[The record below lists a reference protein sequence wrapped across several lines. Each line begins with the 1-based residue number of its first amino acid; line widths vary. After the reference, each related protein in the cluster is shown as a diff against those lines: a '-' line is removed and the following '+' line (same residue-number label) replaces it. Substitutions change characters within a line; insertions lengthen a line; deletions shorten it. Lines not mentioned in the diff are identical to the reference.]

1 MTTTMRARLGGWLS
15 LRAVRRRVTQRWSNA
30 PVRSKFLS
38 IVLVAALL
46 CVPPLAVA
54 IALQLQLA
62 DVRATTDDT
71 LVVGDDLHDLE
82 EVLLDADE
90 AVRYAILGFPDQR
103 YRDEYRAA
111 VDAAPGRLEDLRQA
125 APSGLDDQVDEVAE
139 ATQAQLDS
147 LDNLSQFGWPT
158 PGESPYEGVL
168 TLPEALISSA
178 DITSNLRS
186 VAEQLDNSLDRRV
199 QADRAEVDKVQQR
212 LGWATLASLV
222 VVLLAVAGGMA
233 VVTRGI
239 VRRIEVLNENGQRF
253 LRGDEPLPEEESAD
267 EIGQLSVSSKI
278 VGDRLDERRLEAVA
292 ATRAKDEFLSHL
304 SHELRTP
311 LTAVI
316 GFGQLLESDD
326 LPTDSHDSAHR
337 IVAAG
342 HHLLALIDELLDI
355 AKIET
360 GHLSV
365 SVEPLAVGEVVAQ
378 STALVQSMAAARAI
392 EITTAVDEG
401 LMVAADRQR
410 LTQVLLN
417 LLSNAVKYNRYSGRV
432 HVAAA
437 TDGEAVRISVTD
449 TGSGIRPDDI
459 ERVFRPFE
467 RLGAEDTDVEG
478 SGIGLA
484 LSRRLV
490 EAMGGTIGVDT
501 EIDRGSTF
509 WVELAAAS
517 DDDDGTARDDVSR
530 DGVASESDTGP
541 DAREPR
547 PAGVDRAA
555 R

>member
-1 MTTTMRARLGGWLS
+1 
-15 LRAVRRRVTQRWSNA
+15 
-30 PVRSKFLS
+30 
-38 IVLVAALL
+38 
-46 CVPPLAVA
+46 
-54 IALQLQLA
+54 
-62 DVRATTDDT
+62 
-71 LVVGDDLHDLE
+71 
-82 EVLLDADE
+82 
-90 AVRYAILGFPDQR
+90 
-103 YRDEYRAA
+103 
-111 VDAAPGRLEDLRQA
+111 
-125 APSGLDDQVDEVAE
+125 VAE

-509 WVELAAAS
+509 WVQLAAAS